1 MFEILN
7 NIKHKTKKRNK
18 DNALLRKD
26 HPSDRKIPPDSL
38 RFYCN
43 LLNINELPPLP
54 KGLTKINPLAP
65 FVGTVAIRGN
75 MCNNLVIKS

>member
-43 LLNINELPPLP
+43 LLNINELPPP
-54 KGLTKINPLAP
+54 PERIDKNQSIGSVCGNGSDKG
-65 FVGTVAIRGN
+65 
-75 MCNNLVIKS
+75 